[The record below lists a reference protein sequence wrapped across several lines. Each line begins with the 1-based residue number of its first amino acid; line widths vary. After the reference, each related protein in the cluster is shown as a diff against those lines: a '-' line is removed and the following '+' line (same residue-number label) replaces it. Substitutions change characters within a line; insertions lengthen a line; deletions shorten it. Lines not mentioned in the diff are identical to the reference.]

1 MGETA
6 PMSTPASTMPPGP
19 ARPMSKAAAAF
30 QATRPPYLPTSLIP
44 GLAGAAVAVGVDG
57 ADWILLPLLAL
68 GILLIHACTDVTN
81 ETEDFANGVDTL
93 DTIENSGALTGGHLT
108 VGEGRRLYAALGVA
122 ALAVGLLLSVLQ
134 SWWVLPY
141 GLVGLLG
148 GFLYTGGPRPFK
160 YVGLGDP
167 FIIPL
172 MGPLLT
178 QGAYTALTGDPFHA
192 PAFWLGFFPGF
203 LIVSV
208 LQANNAA
215 DIQGDRAAG
224 VRTLAVRVGHPLAER
239 LVVASLVLTYLTP
252 VLLVV
257 FGLFGPWVLLPLLT
271 LPLAIGAARAALT
284 DLNPGLAPRIAQIHL
299 IACTLLLV
307 GVVLDRI

>member
-1 MGETA
+1 
-6 PMSTPASTMPPGP
+6 
-19 ARPMSKAAAAF
+19 MSKAAAAF

-108 VGEGRRLYAALGVA
+108 VEEGRRVYVGLGIAALV
-122 ALAVGLLLSVLQ
+122 VGLLLSVLQ

-215 DIQGDRAAG
+215 DIAGDSAAG

-252 VLLVV
+252 VGLVV
-257 FGLFGPWVLLPLLT
+257 FGLFGPWVLLPMLT
-271 LPLAIGAARAALT
+271 LPLAVGAARAALT
-284 DLNPGLAPRIAQIHL
+284 DLTPGLAPRIAQIHL
-299 IACTLLLV
+299 LACTLLLV

>member
-1 MGETA
+1 
-6 PMSTPASTMPPGP
+6 MSTPASTMPPGP

-108 VGEGRRLYAALGVA
+108 VEEGRRVYAGLGIA

-215 DIQGDRAAG
+215 DIEGDSAAG

-271 LPLAIGAARAALT
+271 LPLAAGAARAALT
-284 DLNPGLAPRIAQIHL
+284 DLDPGLAPRIAQIHL
-299 IACTLLLV
+299 VACTLLLV
-307 GVVLDRI
+307 GVVLDRV

>member
-1 MGETA
+1 
-6 PMSTPASTMPPGP
+6 MSTPASTMPPGP

-108 VGEGRRLYAALGVA
+108 VEEGRRVYAGLGIAALV
-122 ALAVGLLLSVLQ
+122 VGLLLSVLQ

-167 FIIPL
+167 LIIPL

-215 DIQGDRAAG
+215 DIEGDSAAG

-257 FGLFGPWVLLPLLT
+257 FGLFGPWILLPLLT
-271 LPLAIGAARAALT
+271 LPLAVGVARAALT

>member
-1 MGETA
+1 
-6 PMSTPASTMPPGP
+6 MSTPASTMPPGP

-108 VGEGRRLYAALGVA
+108 VEEGRRVYAGLGIAALV
-122 ALAVGLLLSVLQ
+122 VGLLLSVLQ

-215 DIQGDRAAG
+215 DIEGDSAAG

>member
-1 MGETA
+1 
-6 PMSTPASTMPPGP
+6 
-19 ARPMSKAAAAF
+19 MSKAAAAF

-108 VGEGRRLYAALGVA
+108 VEEGRRVYIGLGIAALV
-122 ALAVGLLLSVLQ
+122 VGLLLSVLQ

-215 DIQGDRAAG
+215 DIAGDSAAG

-252 VLLVV
+252 VGLVV
-257 FGLFGPWVLLPLLT
+257 FGLFGPWGLLPMLT
-271 LPLAIGAARAALT
+271 LPLAVGAARAALT
-284 DLNPGLAPRIAQIHL
+284 DLTPGLAPRIAQIHL
-299 IACTLLLV
+299 LACTLLLV

>member
-1 MGETA
+1 
-6 PMSTPASTMPPGP
+6 MSTPASTMPPGP
-19 ARPMSKAAAAF
+19 VRPMSKAAAAF

-108 VGEGRRLYAALGVA
+108 VEEGRRVYVGLGIAALV
-122 ALAVGLLLSVLQ
+122 VGLLLSVLQ

-215 DIQGDRAAG
+215 DIAGDSAAG

-252 VLLVV
+252 VGLVV
-257 FGLFGPWVLLPLLT
+257 FGLFGPWVLLPMLT
-271 LPLAIGAARAALT
+271 LPLAVGAARAALT
-284 DLNPGLAPRIAQIHL
+284 DLTPGLAPRIAQIHL
-299 IACTLLLV
+299 LACTLLLV